1 MLELPRLGAPFSSQ
15 AGIDVRAK
23 TADGGVRRLGEV
35 FFLPY
40 YANAIIKKTGYL

>member
-23 TADGGVRRLGEV
+23 TADGGVRRTYLGYIGIRELACYV
-35 FFLPY
+35 PLR
-40 YANAIIKKTGYL
+40 